1 MSETPAPRSLKPL
14 LAKVAEGKPLREA
27 EAALAFDIIMSGEAT
42 AAQIGGFLMGLRV
55 RGETVEEITGAVK
68 TMRAKM
74 VKVAAPKGTI
84 DVVGTGGDAKGTYNI
99 STAAA
104 PSP

>member
-1 MSETPAPRSLKPL
+1 MSENPSPRSLKPL
-14 LAKVAEGKPLREA
+14 LARVAEGKSLSEA
-27 EAALAFDIIMSGEAT
+27 EAAAAFDIIMSGEAT

-68 TMRAKM
+68 VMREKM
-74 VKVAAPKGTI
+74 VKIASPPGAM
-84 DVVGTGGDAKGTYNI
+84 DVVGTGGDAQGTYNV

-104 PSP
+104 L